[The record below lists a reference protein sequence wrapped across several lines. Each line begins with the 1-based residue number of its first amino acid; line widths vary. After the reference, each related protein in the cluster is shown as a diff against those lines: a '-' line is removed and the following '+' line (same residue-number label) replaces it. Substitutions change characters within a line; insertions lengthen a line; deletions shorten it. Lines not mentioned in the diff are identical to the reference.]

1 MNKPDTYT
9 LEELER
15 RQVQLKKRIR
25 QKEADIKQEIDD
37 LFLAPTVENQ
47 FDQIVNYAKVGF
59 NIYDGFRTGFKLLR
73 SFGFSFRKKNK

>member
-15 RQVQLKKRIR
+15 RQVQLKKQIR

-37 LFLAPTVENQ
+37 LFLAPTVESQ